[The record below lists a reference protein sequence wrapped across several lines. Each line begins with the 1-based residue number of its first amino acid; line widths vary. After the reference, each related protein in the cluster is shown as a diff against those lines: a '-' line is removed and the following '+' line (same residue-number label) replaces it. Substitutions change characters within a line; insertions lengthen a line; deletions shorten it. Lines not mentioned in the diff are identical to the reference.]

1 MDEKVVKLI
10 EALDRAE
17 ACRSGSAVDA
27 VCAPC
32 WADVHVALAAVR
44 EVYKP
49 ESVTK
54 VTFG

>member
-32 WADVHVALAAVR
+32 WADVDAALGDVR
-44 EVYKP
+44 KVYKP
-49 ESVTK
+49 QSLTWTPSV
-54 VTFG
+54 

>member
-32 WADVHVALAAVR
+32 WADVHVALAAVA
-44 EVYKP
+44 
-49 ESVTK
+49 
-54 VTFG
+54 